1 MAVASEWFRSAV
13 GATIVHI
20 RAGGVPELAR
30 TALIVGVTCLPWSIA
45 AAQISVAL
53 ALLAWAVSA
62 VRRGYSEGWRH
73 PLLGWW
79 LAFAVLAVVS
89 AVRGWRPELSVP
101 KLHRL
106 AWFLLMAA
114 IVDLARTDPSSPTQ
128 FLVRIVRGLWV
139 GCAVAWL
146 AHAGQL
152 AWAVTHV
159 PSNISW
165 SFWIFHQGSMRTPQF
180 HMVALMFLLAGAGV
194 GGWNLS
200 RRMRLAIGLSNSIG
214 VLWHFKRGV
223 WMATFLGL
231 LALVTSGCRL
241 RRDRA
246 MIVAGL
252 VLLALAI
259 GPVRARLGAA
269 IADAECPG
277 GRWELWTKAAP
288 WILRK
293 APWGIGYGAM
303 KNYEL
308 RHRVPNVEAKLNHLH
323 NNALQVLV
331 EMGWPGL
338 LVWVGWMTHMLL
350 LMARA
355 VQQRCERGGNGAA
368 LARGVWA
375 SAVALLMNGLVE
387 YNFGTGTILIWFAV
401 LMGMAAV
408 LASDFAEKEKVA

>member
-1 MAVASEWFRSAV
+1 MAVPSEWVRSAV
-13 GATIVHI
+13 GATIV
-20 RAGGVPELAR
+20 RFRTGGVPELAR
-30 TALIVGVTCLPWSIA
+30 AALIGGVTCLPWSIA
-45 AAQISVAL
+45 VAQISITL

-62 VRRGYSEGWRH
+62 VRRGRRVGWRH

-79 LAFAVLAVVS
+79 LAFAVLAVIS

-106 AWFLLMAA
+106 AWFFLMIAVA
-114 IVDLARTDPSSPTQ
+114 DLARTDPSSPTQ

-139 GCAVAWL
+139 GCGVAWI

-159 PSNISW
+159 PPNVSF
-165 SFWIFHQGSMRTPQF
+165 SFWVFHQGSMRTPQF
-180 HMVALMFLLAGAGV
+180 HMVALIFLLAGAGV
-194 GGWNLS
+194 GGWDLARGLRLGVGALNL
-200 RRMRLAIGLSNSIG
+200 LG
-214 VLWHFKRGV
+214 VFWHFKRGV
-223 WMATFLGL
+223 WMATLFGWVA
-231 LALVTSGCRL
+231 LAVSGCRV

-246 MIVAGL
+246 WVVAGL
-252 VLLALAI
+252 MLLALTI
-259 GPVRARLGAA
+259 GPVRTRLCAA
-269 IADAECPG
+269 AADVMCPG

-288 WILRK
+288 EIVRK

-308 RHRVPNVEAKLNHLH
+308 RHRVPHVEAKLNHLH
-323 NNALQVLV
+323 NNALQVLA
-331 EMGWPGL
+331 EIGWPGL
-338 LVWVGWMTHMLL
+338 IVWVGWMTHMLI

-355 VQQRCERGGNGAA
+355 VQRRCKWGGDGAA

-401 LMGMAAV
+401 QMGMVAV
-408 LASDFAEKEKVA
+408 LASEPTNKENAT